1 MQKDYFWKAK
11 GVLLEG
17 KRSTVGRQMEYSWRA
32 KVVHFKQKGRFLRGD
47 KLHTSTTK
55 AYNQLNINN
64 ISLHAQNS
72 RISSL
77 KISLC
82 VQLAV
87 LSD

>member
-1 MQKDYFWKAK
+1 MFFCCILHHPILHLRLLCIAN
-11 GVLLEG
+11 GVQVEC
-17 KRSTVGRQMEYSWRA
+17 KRSTVAMQMEYSWRA

-72 RISSL
+72 RISS
-77 KISLC
+77 
-82 VQLAV
+82 
-87 LSD
+87 